1 MSHQSFIDE
10 TFLLML
16 YNDHSVMPAVSAA
29 VSAAVFAVTAALQ
42 GFSCFFI
49 FNHSCYDQ

>member
-29 VSAAVFAVTAALQ
+29 VFAVTAALQ